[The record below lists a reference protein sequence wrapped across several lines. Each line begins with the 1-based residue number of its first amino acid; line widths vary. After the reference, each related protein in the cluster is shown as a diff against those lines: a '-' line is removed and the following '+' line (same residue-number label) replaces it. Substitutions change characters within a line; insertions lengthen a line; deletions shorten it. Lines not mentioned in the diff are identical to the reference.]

1 MYEWNLRDFEKK
13 LPSKEFIEK
22 AHNAL
27 LYERDSE
34 GGITR
39 LRFREGK
46 CKKLIEEILPISVF
60 LKCFERIG
68 LDLYCEYFYGN
79 QNFDAKIY
87 CGGLLVEKQSF
98 KNEYFLEVSIACH
111 PKDYLKRECLE
122 KGLPSFGGD
131 DIERLKNG
139 TIKSSPEVSDPDK
152 LIETHFDFI
161 KSRIEGKNKIQY
173 PSNTY
178 LIIPLFPDTLITQDE
193 WIEIVCR
200 LASIEN
206 ILSKLCGL
214 FIYDEISN
222 RMVLI

>member
-1 MYEWNLRDFEKK
+1 MIDLRDFETR
-13 LPSKEFIEK
+13 LSSKEFIEK
-22 AHNAL
+22 ASHSL
-27 LYERDSE
+27 LYEINSE
-34 GGITR
+34 GGISR
-39 LRFREGK
+39 LRLREGK
-46 CKKLIEEILPISVF
+46 CKKLIEEVLPISAF
-60 LKCFERIG
+60 LRCFERPG
-68 LDLYCEYFYGN
+68 LNLYCEYFSGN
-79 QNFDAKIY
+79 QNYDAKIY
-87 CGGLLVEKQSF
+87 CGGLLVEKQSL
-98 KNEYFLEVSIACH
+98 KGEYFLEVSIACH

-178 LIIPLFPDTLITQDE
+178 LILPLFPDTLITHDE
-193 WIEIVCR
+193 WIEIICR

-206 ILSKLCGL
+206 ILSKFCGL